1 MQEQEQD
8 SDSKEVSSSTNSSY
22 QHYPK
27 PTLHDTLANMTE
39 EELERYKA
47 FRRSTFNKNGI
58 RKLVNN
64 TLNQTC
70 NANFIIAINGVAKVF
85 VGEIVEMAKI
95 VLKERN
101 ETGPLKPA
109 HVHEAYRRL
118 YKKMPHLKIWNKN
131 TWF

>member
-1 MQEQEQD
+1 MTD
-8 SDSKEVSSSTNSSY
+8 SDSKDNHHSSDSLPT
-22 QHYPK
+22 QYPTQ
-27 PTLHDTLANMTE
+27 TLHDKLATMTE
-39 EELERYKA
+39 EENDRYKA

-70 NANFIIAINGVAKVF
+70 NANFIIAINSVGKVF
-85 VGEIVEMAKI
+85 VGEIVEMAKAI
-95 VLKERN
+95 MTERK
-101 ETGPLKPA
+101 ETGPIKPI

-118 YKKMPHLKIWNKN
+118 YKKMPHLKIWDKN